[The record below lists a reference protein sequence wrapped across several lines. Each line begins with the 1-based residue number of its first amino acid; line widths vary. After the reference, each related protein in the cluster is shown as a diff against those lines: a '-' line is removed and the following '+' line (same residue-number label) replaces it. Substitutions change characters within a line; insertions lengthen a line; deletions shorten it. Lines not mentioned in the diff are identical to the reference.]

1 MADLQQAM
9 QALRNAH
16 NAGDVQAATRLA
28 GIVRKLQSEPQQT
41 TTDRSSRLGELLA
54 SQAQYDTSAR
64 DSTIGEEFKRGFRQ
78 VGSGTRTGI
87 ASLLNPEEAATQGL
101 ERSQAISEDYG
112 VAPSLAGFRQTYED
126 EGLMAAAGELA
137 GQVPRALAGQAGN
150 VATVIAGSKAG
161 AMLAPPFPVAKL
173 IGGGLGATAA
183 LLPMLL
189 GSNVERQATTQLER
203 GEDVDIDMSNA
214 LLAAAGQSAAEGVG
228 TGLLL
233 GKRLVKGLL
242 GITDD
247 AALATTQAQQAL
259 VRTAEQTRL
268 GAAGRGVVRGAATEM
283 PVEVAQSIMER
294 AQAGLDVLSDD
305 ALAEYGEAAYL
316 GGIVGGGIRG
326 TTAAFEPG
334 AARRQV
340 AEQAAAQTPPVA
352 PTTTEEVEPSQAPA
366 TPTETELA
374 LDEILGEGAQARAAQ
389 EADTFYPRSDL
400 DREANRARGRIR
412 ELEDDIIGDLTRVEP
427 TPETPQTFEPALDV
441 ELAERSQQKAR
452 QDQEQAQRDQEARA
466 GQDSARRQSI
476 ADIEA
481 ELAADMEK
489 GVEAVAPT
497 ETAVVTPTKTTPP
510 PSAAA
515 TPTPTPPPP
524 PTTPMQFGSAK
535 VANAA
540 ARQIATELGVDI
552 SDADLAALVKPTIR
566 FALPSREPAIRKALQ
581 KMVPAAA
588 ATTPAA
594 TTPAATTPAATTP
607 AATTPAMT
615 AAEQEFRAKVARVIN
630 NADQVKLAEAYQTVV
645 GEAPP
650 ADVKTAVKKFSL
662 PEQVAIANEFNSIK
676 NRPLFELPGRFNR
689 KADSD
694 TPTVEVNGKQRSTT
708 NSNGQPLAATED
720 GVRAFWR
727 WFGDSKVVN
736 DVGRPLRV
744 FHGTNVDF
752 DQFATDISSGRKR
765 FIPGE
770 LGTWFGSTPE
780 VANSFARGVITPRE
794 RGMVYPVYL
803 NIQNPKV
810 YDSYEDFL
818 SEMQGRRSASTVKK
832 ELQEQGFDGIQIKNS
847 TTDFGGLRD
856 DWVAFK
862 PTQIKSAV
870 GNQGTFDPNSPAI
883 TASVQ
888 PKREE
893 AASIPANV
901 RLMDRVRR
909 GDSTANILGGISQDT
924 DVPQPLRN
932 LARSMLRVAPNI
944 TVPVIERRYKEPD
957 VVGQYVH
964 PQQGDEAIY
973 LDPRAES
980 AAQTFLHE
988 FVHPMTVNAIARGT
1002 PEGKRVVQ
1010 LFEQYKEQHPE
1021 STAYGFENAY
1031 EFVAEGITNQNFQK
1045 TLKRQNWWGRFTD
1058 AIRRIIG
1065 LPASQSG
1072 TVEEL
1077 IDLTKRMGAAEN
1089 ISRTQKAA
1097 EQVIFNDTPQNNIRF
1112 LRVQGAQLNGASV
1125 PVKAPKFKRAVAAM
1139 FDKGQESVTRAMVWG
1154 LGLDQINDYVQ
1165 SYVKKKGPA
1174 YEPFV
1179 ASFNRF
1185 TKIAGKLEGEMR
1197 QFIDGITA
1205 QVARMGDWRN
1215 SHPDLYDDMNT
1226 LVYGGTLGKVDL
1238 TKPKS
1243 TYAKKPEQLKE
1254 YERLEKV
1261 LKKLEPSGGAAI
1273 YRQMRAIYNRVFNGI
1288 TQQVYDG
1295 VYSAT
1300 QDADLATTIKNKF
1313 TEQMKLRGLEGYAAL
1328 TRNNGKYR
1336 IKFFLPNSDTPYF
1349 ETFEN
1354 SADWEARQRQLVTED
1369 GVNQNDMTPFL
1380 HGDRSVFD
1388 GIVPTSFMGDL
1399 VQTLKNKNAS
1409 ADLLAAVMELGIS
1422 VSPAQVV
1429 MERLV
1434 ARKETPG
1441 YTLDAFAAFQE
1452 SVVGLQRKL
1461 INMKYSAQMSKEVRD
1476 MEATRSNVKTDPT
1489 VVLLIDE
1496 VRNRAAYAANPNQ
1509 NAISNILTTGTY
1521 GWTLGLNVSS
1531 AVVDM
1536 LSLIVTGGYLSGR
1549 FKSRRKAHAALV
1561 KAGSDILGMGTTA
1574 DVETMVTQGLDGAA
1588 LQEAMKTA
1596 GINERDVTRRRVA
1609 PSMLNIDFNN
1619 PEQAKKYGYLK
1630 SLVDKVRDQG
1640 HSERF
1645 SDLEERAEFGES
1657 NILSKISAR
1666 MGFMMSTSER
1676 YKRETGLKA
1685 FYDLAL
1691 AEVAPNA
1698 DPTKATKEQMEKA
1711 ADEAM
1716 NMSRLLN
1723 GGSTPVTGPGFQ
1735 RDNFWRVAFMYRSF
1749 AFRQMYVQVKTLYDA
1764 TMNDEKAVKDAAR
1777 KFGSTVLLTSGALVG
1792 VQGMPFF
1799 GPVALLL
1806 NVLAAPFVDD
1816 EEEEKF
1822 VQNMLRSNLDPLIY
1836 EGLPNALLNMNVSER
1851 ASLTDLLVRDT
1862 NLPEDASFAETMAA
1876 HFGGPAV
1883 GSMERFW
1890 RGKGL
1895 IEQGEIQRGLESMIP
1910 VTLSNVLKSIRF
1922 ATDGAAETL
1931 RGDEVTEISPIAVV
1945 SQFLGFTPADYAR
1958 TMEFK
1963 SIQAGVDRRIAERKA
1978 NLYAAAY
1985 AAYRFGDSAGLAQ
1998 VMQKMIEFNQQHPEE
2013 AIKNR
2018 DLKQSLQARARN
2030 SENMLG
2036 GTLPRESRRA
2046 EWQEAAD
2053 DWGVEFP
2060 N

>member
-16 NAGDVQAATRLA
+16 NAGDVEAATRLA

-41 TTDRSSRLGELLA
+41 TTDRPSRLGELLA

-366 TPTETELA
+366 APTETELA

-497 ETAVVTPTKTTPP
+497 ETAVVTPTPTPP
-510 PSAAA
+510 P
-515 TPTPTPPPP
+515 PPPP
-524 PTTPMQFGSAK
+524 PTTPMQFGSGKA
-535 VANAA
+535 ANAA

-581 KMVPAAA
+581 KMVPATPAA
-588 ATTPAA
+588 ITPTATTPAA
-594 TTPAATTPAATTP
+594 TTPTREKTTYDETP
-607 AATTPAMT
+607 T
-615 AAEQEFRAKVARVIN
+615 ERRQR
-630 NADQVKLAEAYQTVV
+630 
-645 GEAPP
+645 
-650 ADVKTAVKKFSL
+650 KKEEKAQGTL
-662 PEQVAIANEFNSIK
+662 REQVDNTNRAIEADINRFSPLEINEAIEEIAVADGTFTDRPSKGKEKEWLRGLKETNP
-676 NRPLFELPGRFNR
+676 NRTVEIINTVRRSEARGQDPIELPGSFEE
-689 KADSD
+689 KTSFSISGAGSYSTDLFPYISDFDSALD
-694 TPTVEVNGKQRSTT
+694 AIVKYASNPAQREIAQKLAARIEQLKQLGFEFSLKVTQEGYKLTSGANGRSTLT
-708 NSNGQPLAATED
+708 IFSLGQQNTSVEIILNHPSNGLKSGTGWETVAHEIAHAATQAQIRFEPQ
-720 GVRAFWR
+720 GTAAVQLRALFNNVTKYLEEKAKQGNLTAFERRVYNKENNALLDPNELLAWGLTSVEMQQWLDSIKSKNGSFLSR
-727 WFGDSKVVN
+727 LFDIVASALGFSKNDTAFSELLSISDNLLTESFVPYIEAANTLGFSFGRQENLTNYPTWALRLAQGRPIVWSAPDAALIQTQSLGGDTIHILATPQGITRV
-736 DVGRPLRV
+736 DVGSYIGKMLP
-744 FHGTNVDF
+744 
-752 DQFATDISSGRKR
+752 A
-765 FIPGE
+765 
-770 LGTWFGSTPE
+770 
-780 VANSFARGVITPRE
+780 PR
-794 RGMVYPVYL
+794 L
-803 NIQNPKV
+803 ALIQKI
-810 YDSYEDFL
+810 
-818 SEMQGRRSASTVKK
+818 AA
-832 ELQEQGFDGIQIKNS
+832 
-847 TTDFGGLRD
+847 GLT
-856 DWVAFK
+856 K
-862 PTQIKSAV
+862 T
-870 GNQGTFDPNSPAI
+870 SP
-883 TASVQ
+883 
-888 PKREE
+888 
-893 AASIPANV
+893 
-901 RLMDRVRR
+901 
-909 GDSTANILGGISQDT
+909 
-924 DVPQPLRN
+924 
-932 LARSMLRVAPNI
+932 SMNK
-944 TVPVIERRYKEPD
+944 T
-957 VVGQYVH
+957 
-964 PQQGDEAIY
+964 
-973 LDPRAES
+973 
-980 AAQTFLHE
+980 AQT
-988 FVHPMTVNAIARGT
+988 A
-1002 PEGKRVVQ
+1002 
-1010 LFEQYKEQHPE
+1010 EQ
-1021 STAYGFENAY
+1021 
-1031 EFVAEGITNQNFQK
+1031 V
-1045 TLKRQNWWGRFTD
+1045 
-1058 AIRRIIG
+1058 
-1065 LPASQSG
+1065 
-1072 TVEEL
+1072 
-1077 IDLTKRMGAAEN
+1077 

-1112 LRVQGAQLNGASV
+1112 LRVQGAQLNEASA
-1125 PVKAPKFKRAVAAM
+1125 PVKAPKVKRAVAAM

-1288 TQQVYDG
+1288 TQQVYDR
-1295 VYSAT
+1295 VYSDT
-1300 QDADLATTIKNKF
+1300 QNVELATTIKNKF

-1399 VQTLKNKNAS
+1399 VQTLKNKGAND
-1409 ADLLAAVMELGIS
+1409 DLLQAVVELGIS

-1657 NILSKISAR
+1657 NIISKLSAR

-1716 NMSRLLN
+1716 NMSKLLN

-1822 VQNMLRSNLDPLIY
+1822 VQNMLRSSLDPIIY